1 MPHAFAES
9 PLSPRFATLPSRF
22 FAHVPPTPLATPQLV
37 AWNSALAKELG
48 LHANPQDHAGIDDYL
63 GGNRILDNTM
73 PLASV
78 YCGHQFGVYVSQ
90 LGDGR
95 AILIAELPDAQG
107 HIQEIQL
114 KGAGPTPWSRHADG
128 RAVLRSSIREYL
140 CSEAMHGLGIPTTRA
155 LALVASPTPVWR
167 ETRET
172 AAVVTRVAPTF
183 VRFGHFEYYSHH
195 DEHEH
200 LRTLT
205 DWTIQHFYPEC
216 ADAPSP
222 ALALLE
228 AVIARTAS
236 MVAQWQAVGF
246 CHGVMNTDNM
256 SILGLTL
263 DYGPFG
269 FMDGFD
275 ARHICN
281 HSDDSGRY
289 AYNQQPQV
297 ALWNLNA
304 LAQALLPLL
313 DKEAAIAA
321 LHRFQDLFE
330 SAFADQFQAKLG
342 LADWQDEDWTL
353 LTDLLNLMHASRTDW
368 TTFWRDLAA
377 AHDDQP
383 LASPL
388 RDRFVDREAFDAWLA
403 LYLARSLQTGQSPDE
418 IARRMR
424 AANPLYVLR
433 NHMAETAIRL
443 AQQGDYSEVSRLHA
457 CLSQPFTENPEF
469 AAYAAPAPDWATD
482 LSVSC
487 SS

>member
-1 MPHAFAES
+1 MPYAFDES
-9 PLSPRFATLPSRF
+9 PFSPRFATLPQRF
-22 FAHVPPTPLATPQLV
+22 FAHVPPTPLTTPQLV
-37 AWNSALAKELG
+37 VWNSALASELN
-48 LHANPQDHAGIDDYL
+48 LHPDALAHAGIDDYL
-63 GGNRILDNTM
+63 GGNRILQDSL

-78 YCGHQFGVYVSQ
+78 YCGHQFGVYVPQ

-95 AILIAELPDAQG
+95 AILIAELPDAHGQ
-107 HIQEIQL
+107 IQEIQL

-195 DEHEH
+195 DEHAH

-205 DWTIQHFYPEC
+205 DWTIQHFYPQC
-216 ADAPSP
+216 AAAPSP
-222 ALALLE
+222 ALALLQ

-313 DKEAAIAA
+313 DREAAIAA
-321 LHRFQDLFE
+321 LHEFQNLFE
-330 SAFADQFQAKLG
+330 DAFAACFQAKLG
-342 LADWQDEDWTL
+342 LTDWLDEDWTL

-368 TTFWRDLAA
+368 TTFWRDLATV
-377 AHDDQP
+377 HDAQA
-383 LASPL
+383 LATPL
-388 RDRFVDREAFDAWLA
+388 RDRFVDRDGFDVWLA
-403 LYLARSLQTGQSPDE
+403 AYQARCAQNELTGADRAS
-418 IARRMR
+418 RMR

-433 NHMAETAIRL
+433 NHLAETAIRQ
-443 AQQGDYSEVSRLHA
+443 AQQGDFSEVKRLQE
-457 CLSQPFTENPEF
+457 CLAHPFTERPEF
-469 AAYAAPAPDWATD
+469 ADYAAPAPDWAAD